1 MPGQPSAE
9 RNLPVALTSLVG
21 RARELDRIAETLRK
35 ARLVTIAGPGGVGKT
50 RLALETAHRQ
60 LGRRRGGIWLV
71 DLTASP
77 EQPDVAAETARAL
90 GVRSPAGTTATDAL
104 CRYLADRDLM
114 IVLDNCE
121 HVIDASAELV
131 DAILTTCTQVRVL
144 ATSREPLGVDGETV
158 WRLEPLGPDDAR
170 RLFIERARQR
180 QPEFIPGAGIEAT
193 IVALCER
200 LDHLPLAI
208 ELAAARIGV
217 MSPAEILAALDKR
230 LDTLTRQSR
239 VAPARHRSVRAAVE
253 WSYDLLE
260 PDEQRAFRSLA
271 VFVGGFDA
279 DAAIAVSP
287 GLTLDAFARLVD
299 KSIVAAGESPSGRT
313 RYRLL
318 EAVRQLAH
326 ERLVQD
332 GELDAA
338 RDRHLKHFSVPSE
351 GELDGWPSTKAV
363 AVLDEL
369 EDDYGNVRA
378 AIEWAAAS
386 DPCAG
391 SRLLFARRDLFL
403 LLGQADGRRLALQL
417 LAGCRA
423 RDRYRVLVQITA
435 GQLGLM
441 VADSGAAKAALEEA
455 RKLSIELGEP
465 PLEGWA
471 LFFQGLT
478 ETLWGAIEPARE
490 HLERARSL
498 LHESGARTGEGLSV
512 AALGLTFLAT
522 GEAPRAKELLEEA
535 LSIQVAE
542 GYAWGQGQAHLYAG
556 IIADATGANPA
567 GAASHYRQAVDCLR
581 PYRGNPL
588 LPMALIGQAG
598 LLGRRD
604 PEVALKVA
612 AAAHAIRVQSGGDF
626 PPLFRERA
634 ERVRATAE
642 AALGTEA
649 SRIWAEGE
657 RLGADEAIA
666 LASGTWTPRAAAPA
680 GLSPREVEVAG
691 LVAKGFSNKAI
702 AANLQ
707 LSVRTV
713 EDHVRHA
720 LAKAGLENRTQLA
733 TWVSRRI
740 P

>member
-1 MPGQPSAE
+1 
-9 RNLPVALTSLVG
+9 
-21 RARELDRIAETLRK
+21 
-35 ARLVTIAGPGGVGKT
+35 
-50 RLALETAHRQ
+50 
-60 LGRRRGGIWLV
+60 
-71 DLTASP
+71 
-77 EQPDVAAETARAL
+77 
-90 GVRSPAGTTATDAL
+90 
-104 CRYLADRDLM
+104 
-114 IVLDNCE
+114 
-121 HVIDASAELV
+121 
-131 DAILTTCTQVRVL
+131 
-144 ATSREPLGVDGETV
+144 
-158 WRLEPLGPDDAR
+158 
-170 RLFIERARQR
+170 
-180 QPEFIPGAGIEAT
+180 
-193 IVALCER
+193 
-200 LDHLPLAI
+200 
-208 ELAAARIGV
+208 
-217 MSPAEILAALDKR
+217 
-230 LDTLTRQSR
+230 
-239 VAPARHRSVRAAVE
+239 
-253 WSYDLLE
+253 
-260 PDEQRAFRSLA
+260 
-271 VFVGGFDA
+271 
-279 DAAIAVSP
+279 
-287 GLTLDAFARLVD
+287 
-299 KSIVAAGESPSGRT
+299 
-313 RYRLL
+313 
-318 EAVRQLAH
+318 
-326 ERLVQD
+326 
-332 GELDAA
+332 
-338 RDRHLKHFSVPSE
+338 
-351 GELDGWPSTKAV
+351 
-363 AVLDEL
+363 
-369 EDDYGNVRA
+369 
-378 AIEWAAAS
+378 
-386 DPCAG
+386 
-391 SRLLFARRDLFL
+391 
-403 LLGQADGRRLALQL
+403 
-417 LAGCRA
+417 
-423 RDRYRVLVQITA
+423 
-435 GQLGLM
+435 M

-490 HLERARSL
+490 HLERARLL
-498 LHESGARTGEGLSV
+498 LHESGTRTGEGLSV

-604 PEVALKVA
+604 PELALKVA

-626 PPLFRERA
+626 PPLFRERT

>member
-1 MPGQPSAE
+1 MPGQPSTE
-9 RNLPVALTSLVG
+9 RNLPVPLTSLVG
-21 RARELDRIAETLRK
+21 RSRELDRIAETLRK
-35 ARLVTIAGPGGVGKT
+35 ARLVTITGPGGVGKT

-60 LGRRRGGIWLV
+60 LGRRPGGVWLV
-71 DLTASP
+71 DLAASP
-77 EQPDVAAETARAL
+77 EQLDVAAETARAL
-90 GVRSPAGTTATDAL
+90 GVGSKAGTTPTDAL
-104 CRYLADRDLM
+104 RGYLADRDLM

-131 DAILTTCTQVRVL
+131 DAVLTTCTQVRVL

-158 WRLEPLGPDDAR
+158 WRLEPLAADDAR

-180 QPEFIPGAGIEAT
+180 RPEFIPSADLDAT

-230 LDTLTRQSR
+230 LDTLAHGSR
-239 VAPARHRSVRAAVE
+239 VAPARHRTIRAAVE

-287 GLTLDAFARLVD
+287 GLTLDGFARLVE
-299 KSIVAAGESPSGRT
+299 KSIVAVGESPSGRT

-326 ERLVQD
+326 ERIVAA

-338 RDRHLKHFSVPSE
+338 RDRHLAHFSVPSE
-351 GELDGWPSTKAV
+351 GEPDGWPSTTAV

-403 LLGQADGRRLALQL
+403 LLGQADGRRLAVQL
-417 LAGCRA
+417 LERCPT
-423 RDRYRVLVQITA
+423 RDRHRVLVQITA
-435 GQLGLM
+435 GLLGMM
-441 VADSGAAKAALEEA
+441 VADSGAAKDALEAA
-455 RKLSIELGEP
+455 RKLSVQLGEP
-465 PLEGWA
+465 ALEGWA

-478 ETLWGAIEPARE
+478 ETLFGAIEPARE

-498 LHESGARTGEGLSV
+498 LHESGARAGEGTSI

-522 GEAPRAKELLEEA
+522 GEAPRAKELVEDA
-535 LSIQVAE
+535 LSMQVAAD
-542 GYAWGQGQAHLYAG
+542 YSWGQGQAHIYLG
-556 IIADATGANPA
+556 IIADATGADPA

-581 PYRGNPL
+581 PYRGPL
-588 LPMALIGQAG
+588 LPMAVIGQAG
-598 LLGRRD
+598 VLGRRD

-612 AAAHAIRVQSGGDF
+612 AAAHALRAQSGGDF
-626 PPLFRERA
+626 PPLFRQRA
-634 ERVRATAE
+634 EQVRVTAE

-649 SRIWAEGE
+649 PRIWAEGE

-666 LASGTWTPRAAAPA
+666 LAFGTAKPRAAAPA
-680 GLSPREVEVAG
+680 GLSPREFEVAG
-691 LVAKGFSNKAI
+691 LVAKGLSNKAI
-702 AANLQ
+702 AARLQ

-720 LAKAGLENRTQLA
+720 LAKTGLDNRTQLA
-733 TWVSRRI
+733 TWASERV